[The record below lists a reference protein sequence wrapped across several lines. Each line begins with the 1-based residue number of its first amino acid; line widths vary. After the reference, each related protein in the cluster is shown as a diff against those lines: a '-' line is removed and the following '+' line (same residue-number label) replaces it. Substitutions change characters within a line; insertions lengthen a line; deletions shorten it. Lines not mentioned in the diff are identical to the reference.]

1 MTHILSRAL
10 LVLLVLS
17 FVATFGFLVARS
29 RETPTSYA
37 YETPV
42 VMDIVQKTITSGSV
56 VPKEEIEVKSRLSGV
71 VGAIFVEPGDVV
83 AAGDPLVSVR
93 VIPASIELNRAEAEL
108 ERALI
113 LLEDASEELERR
125 SPLRERNGISEM
137 EYNELITA
145 YRLALADYEAAEN
158 NLTLL
163 RDGVS
168 GSGREANVVAAPAG
182 GTVLELPIRIGSPV
196 VESNSFNEGTTVA
209 LLADMSRLVFEG
221 YLEESEIGR
230 VEEGM
235 DMEIHIA
242 AIEGETFH
250 ARLDRIAPKGEDV
263 RGSIQFRIEGALDIP
278 PDRIVRAGYSANAD
292 IVLAR
297 ADGVPAV
304 PERDVLFEGTQ
315 TFVEVEAEP
324 QRFERREVTL
334 GISDGIMVE
343 IAAGLAADESVKVQQ

>member
-1 MTHILSRAL
+1 MKHLLSRILLAL
-10 LVLLVLS
+10 LGLS
-17 FVATFGFLVARS
+17 FIATFGFLIAKS
-29 RETPTSYA
+29 REAPVLYA

-42 VMDIVQKTITSGSV
+42 VMDIVQKTVTSGSV

-71 VGAIFVEPGDVV
+71 VGEIFVEPGDVV
-83 AAGDPLVSVR
+83 TAGAPLVSVR

-108 ERALI
+108 ERARI
-113 LLEDASEELERR
+113 LLEDASEELDRR

-137 EYNELITA
+137 EYNELLTA

-168 GSGREANVVAAPAG
+168 ESGREANVIAAPAG

-209 LLADMSRLVFEG
+209 LLADMSRLIFDG
-221 YLEESEIGR
+221 YLAESEIGR
-230 VEEGM
+230 VAVGM
-235 DMEIHIA
+235 PMEIRIA
-242 AIEGETFH
+242 ALEDETFH
-250 ARLDRIAPKGEDV
+250 ARLDRIAPKGEEV
-263 RGSIQFRIEGALDIP
+263 RGTIQFRIEGAMDIP
-278 PDRIVRAGYSANAD
+278 PDRIIRAGYSANAD

-297 ADGVPAV
+297 ADNVPAV
-304 PERDVLFEGTQ
+304 RERDVLFEDEQ
-315 TFVEVEAEP
+315 TFVEVETAP

-343 IAAGLAADESVKVQQ
+343 VVAGVAVDEAVKVQQ